1 MRTLRLRRPT
11 ARRGLTLLE
20 LAIAVVISAILFGA
34 TAITVLRADAAYREA
49 EVGAEA
55 QRLCEQTLDRV
66 ARELMNADRSSLV
79 FAPAAPLPATSV
91 SYRRAEGWAGGV
103 LQLGPQR
110 RVRFV
115 RDAGE
120 LADGLDNDGDGLVD
134 EGALVLSTDVAA
146 GVEVVLVNGVSALGA
161 GELANG
167 GDDDGDGLIDEPGF
181 VVLWDAATGTL
192 TIELTLERL
201 APGRR
206 SIVRS
211 GQIAVRIR
219 NG

>member
-1 MRTLRLRRPT
+1 MRTLSLRAPRE
-11 ARRGLTLLE
+11 RRGLSLLE

-34 TAITVLRADAAYREA
+34 AAITVLRADAAFRET

-55 QRLCEQTLDRV
+55 QRLCEQTLERV
-66 ARELMNADRSSLV
+66 ARELMNADRSSLA
-79 FAPAAPLPATSV
+79 FAPAPPQPSVGV

-120 LADGLDNDGDGLVD
+120 FVDGLDNDGDGLVD
-134 EGALVLSTDVAA
+134 EGALILTTDVAA
-146 GVEVVLVNGVSALGA
+146 GDDVVLVNGVAEMGA

-167 GDDDGDGLIDEPGF
+167 ADDDGDGLVDEPGF
-181 VVLWDAATGTL
+181 FMLWDAASATL

-201 APGRR
+201 APRQRR
-206 SIVRS
+206 SVRS